1 VADFRVLRRRQ
12 DVVIL
17 VSLDYFRFPLL
28 LFGRFT
34 STSSLFNKAS

>member
-1 VADFRVLRRRQ
+1 VAEFCVLRRRQ

-17 VSLDYFRFPLL
+17 VSLDYFRFLHL
-28 LFGRFT
+28 LFGLT